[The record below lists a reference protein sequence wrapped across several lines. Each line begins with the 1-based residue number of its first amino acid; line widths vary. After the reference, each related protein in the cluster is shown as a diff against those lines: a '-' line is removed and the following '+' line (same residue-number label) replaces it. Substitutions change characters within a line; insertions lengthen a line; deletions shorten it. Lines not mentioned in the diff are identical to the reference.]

1 VTAAAN
7 AAIGARR
14 GGAAGTTEAINK
26 AIASKNPA
34 SEEFQAVDEDHKHCC
49 INFVPKVKPSD
60 KGWEVT
66 CCNRCQAA
74 PAITDGKED
83 KCLPLSK
90 IEQEDKEEVKA

>member
-1 VTAAAN
+1 MTAAAN

-14 GGAAGTTEAINK
+14 GGAAGTTDAIK
-26 AIASKNPA
+26 KGIAASKNRE
-34 SEEFQAVDEDHKHCC
+34 SEEFLAVDETHEHCC
-49 INFVPKVKPSD
+49 INFVPKVKSSD

-66 CCNRCQAA
+66 CCNRCQTA

-90 IEQEDKEEVKA
+90 IEQEDKEVKA